1 MDALLKALSNQTQLE
16 YVEIAFGGAILPAW
30 EDNITSDMD
39 SEEEEMLEEE
49 EEAED
54 EVEAYRHV
62 SAITAQMFHPAWTSV
77 CRLLENSCMFGLRYT
92 PA

>member
-1 MDALLKALSNQTQLE
+1 MDTLLKALSNQTQLE
-16 YVEIAFGGAILPAW
+16 YVEIAFGGAILPDW

-49 EEAED
+49 AED
-54 EVEAYRHV
+54 ELEAYRHV
-62 SAITAQMFHPAWTSV
+62 SAITAQMFYPAWTSV
-77 CRLLENSCMFGLRYT
+77 CRLLEGSCMFRLRYT